1 MILKYDYLIIMSYL
15 FNQLEH
21 KMDLLFRKMNY
32 ICELLE
38 SQTMDRRPSPLHHH
52 HTHPQPHHHSHPIPT
67 PRPTTTT
74 RPTNTEETVEFSFV
88 TPDIPIPIPS
98 VGITPSI
105 GQNFLSNL
113 LNPRPNM
120 YPPAAT
126 GVTLNEIRT
135 NTELHAIDSESDGE
149 ETCSICRG
157 NYFDNNIARTI
168 TGCEHQF
175 HSSCL
180 DNWLSRNRT
189 CPLCRGNVVQLNTS
203 ASASASS

>member
-1 MILKYDYLIIMSYL
+1 MILKYDYLIIMVHH
-15 FNQLEH
+15 FNQLEN

-38 SQTMDRRPSPLHHH
+38 SQTMNRIQNPILQSPHV
-52 HTHPQPHHHSHPIPT
+52 HHHSQSV
-67 PRPTTTT
+67 PTTQPATT
-74 RPTNTEETVEFSFV
+74 TLPNNIEETVEFSFV
-88 TPDIPIPIPS
+88 TPEIPI
-98 VGITPSI
+98 PSI

-113 LNPRPNM
+113 LNSRGR
-120 YPPAAT
+120 YPVAT

-135 NTELHAIDSESDGE
+135 NTELHAINNESDSE

-157 NYFDNNIARTI
+157 DYSDNNIVRMI
-168 TGCEHQF
+168 NVCDHQF

-189 CPLCRGNVVQLNTS
+189 CPLCRANVVQSNRTDS
-203 ASASASS
+203 T